1 MENRKLQLRLKKYGG
16 VYDPSDWDW
25 WELQYRIDPSE
36 LNWFRRLFNFWR
48 PIKEF
53 HKVTSNKGVMR
64 SKLIVDT
71 QHQTWKVQ
79 MELNEFKTQFKTEQD
94 LKYWYDQQNQLLEDY
109 RYDNRSII
117 Y

>member
-1 MENRKLQLRLKKYGG
+1 MKNRKLQLRLKKDRSDC
-16 VYDPSDWDW
+16 DPTNWVW
-25 WELQYRIDPSE
+25 WKLQYRIDPSE
-36 LNWFRRLFNFWR
+36 LNWLEMLFNFWR

-53 HKVTSNKGVMR
+53 RALSNKGVMR
-64 SKLIVDT
+64 SKLIVDPH
-71 QHQTWKVQ
+71 HQTWKVQ

-94 LKYWYDQQNQLLEDY
+94 LKYWYDQQKQLLEDY